1 MKKILWVSMTLLGA
15 ALALFL
21 ASRELSRP
29 NRPIEEI
36 GGTEWAEVLSW
47 DFADGAYPEGWGWGE
62 RRFVD
67 GSLELVDDGLTNDD
81 GVSVYAVYFLPVSH
95 GSDFV
100 LETEFQPLPRADEG
114 DVGVHLIT
122 RDSGIQFN
130 ESGMVVYPKK
140 RQGYFRH
147 MVNRTD
153 LIEDFA
159 DTGLDLESGVWH
171 RLRLVLSKGRYSAY
185 LNDREIFSRRA
196 RRGRAVYNE
205 THLAVEGG
213 AARFRSVRVLTAPG
227 FRVTATER
235 VPAPG
240 AVPGEL
246 PGFVGT
252 DGTEEAG
259 APRPWWIRL
268 MLFGFYFVIFL
279 VCVYMV
285 RHYLF
290 TLNRLFGRQRHPY
303 VDVDAAVWPRIT
315 VLVPAHN
322 EEPVIG
328 AVLESL
334 LEADYPHEKLRILAI
349 DDRSK
354 DETGRIVDEIARRHP
369 SLVTPFHR
377 TEGKAGKAA
386 ALEDAM
392 KRVADDIV
400 LVFDADYI
408 PGKGLL
414 KQLVAP
420 FFDPEVG
427 AVMGR
432 VIPHNVETNLLT
444 RALDLER
451 SGGYQVDQQAR
462 MNLHL
467 VPQFGGTVGGIRR
480 RALESL
486 GGWDTG
492 SLTEDTDATFRLMLA
507 GWKVV
512 YQNRSECYEQVPESW
527 PMRMRQL
534 LRWARGHN
542 QAMAKHSRHIL
553 FNKLTTFREKLDGL
567 LLLHIYLMSVIL
579 LVGWSLGIVLW
590 YLGVNKPG
598 LIVILAVTSYST
610 LGNFAVFY
618 EIAAAAYLDGSRQ
631 RLRLLPLILLGFLVS
646 LVAVTHATVTLGL
659 FRRGN
664 SDLLWHKTEHTHPRP
679 TWT

>member
-1 MKKILWVSMTLLGA
+1 MKKVLWVSMTLLAA
-15 ALALFL
+15 ALALYL
-21 ASRELSRP
+21 ASRHLSRAD
-29 NRPIEEI
+29 RPTEDIN
-36 GGTEWAEVLSW
+36 GTEWDEVLSW
-47 DFADGAYPEGWGWGE
+47 NFADGAYPQGWGWGE
-62 RRFVD
+62 RRFID
-67 GSLELVDDGLTNDD
+67 GALELVDDGATNDE
-81 GVSVYAVYFLPVSH
+81 GVPVYAVYFLPVSH

-100 LETEFQPLPRADEG
+100 LETEFQPLGREG
-114 DVGVHLIT
+114 DRDVGVQLIT
-122 RDSGIQFN
+122 RDSEIQFN
-130 ESGMVVYPKK
+130 ESGAVVYPRK

-147 MVNRTD
+147 MINRADLFVELTD
-153 LIEDFA
+153 I
-159 DTGLDLESGVWH
+159 GLDLERRSWH

-185 LNDREIFSRRA
+185 LNDREIFSRQA
-196 RRGRAVYNE
+196 RRGHAIYNE

-213 AARFRSVRVLTAPG
+213 AARFRYVKVFTAPG
-227 FRVTATER
+227 FRVTAAER
-235 VPAPG
+235 APALGAAPG
-240 AVPGEL
+240 KL
-246 PGFVGT
+246 PSFVGT
-252 DGTEEAG
+252 ERAEAP
-259 APRPWWIRL
+259 APPRPFWIRL
-268 MLFGFYFVIFL
+268 MLVGFYSVIFL

-303 VDVDAAVWPRIT
+303 VDVDAAVWPHIT

-334 LEADYPHEKLRILAI
+334 LEADYPHDKLRVLPV

-354 DETGRIVDEIARRHP
+354 DDTGKIVDEIARRNP
-369 SLVTPFHR
+369 GLVTPFHR

-392 KRVADDIV
+392 KRVEDDIV

-432 VIPHNVETNLLT
+432 VIPHNVDTNLLT

-462 MNLHL
+462 MNLRL

-480 RALESL
+480 LALESL
-486 GGWDTG
+486 GGWDTQ
-492 SLTEDTDATFRLMLA
+492 SLTEDTDATFRLLLA

-512 YQNRSECYEQVPESW
+512 YQNRSECYEQVPETW

-542 QAMAKHSRHIL
+542 QAMAKYARPLL
-553 FNKLTTFREKLDGL
+553 FNRLTTFREKLDGL
-567 LLLHIYLMSVIL
+567 LLLHIYLMSTIL

-590 YLGVNKPG
+590 YLGVNEPG

-618 EIAAAAYLDGSRQ
+618 EIAAAAHLDGSRA
-631 RLRLLPLILLGFLVS
+631 RVRLLPLILLGFLVS
-646 LVAVTHATVTLGL
+646 LVAVTKATLTQWLYR
-659 FRRGN
+659 RRGG
-664 SDLLWHKTEHTHPRP
+664 DVLWHKTEHAHPRP
-679 TWT
+679 KWT